1 MKRIIIFYG
10 VITTTLAMEHQQLL
24 RPIDA
29 IRPIIISILTK
40 EKPLSVPDLHQA
52 DKLIKEIRAQSP
64 AEGFNFQDK
73 LDTRVVNDSLK
84 TDMLMTPYFHLNIQR
99 PPSRSPSPLS
109 TLSTN

>member
-10 VITTTLAMEHQQLL
+10 VVTTTLAMEHQQRL
-24 RPIDA
+24 RPIAA
-29 IRPIIISILTK
+29 IRPIIISLITK
-40 EKPLSVPDLHQA
+40 ERPLSAPEIHQA

-84 TDMLMTPYFHLNIQR
+84 TDMLMTPLCHLNIQR
-99 PPSRSPSPLS
+99 SPSRSPSPLS
-109 TLSTN
+109 IRSIK